1 MLSLAAPTE
10 PAWTARALGSLD
22 EVLVDHAHCER
33 KAASTALRL
42 LASYPH
48 RDFLQEALLGL
59 AREELAHF
67 EAVLGELRGRG
78 LRLRPQ
84 RAAPYAARLRECVR
98 RGEPGRLVDLLLC
111 CALIEARSCERF
123 GLLAAALSEPALSRF
138 YTGLLEAEARHHRV
152 YVDLAAEAVPRPA
165 VRERLAELAAHE
177 ARVLAEAPPLARLH
191 A

>member
-1 MLSLAAPTE
+1 MLSLAAPTD

-22 EVLVDHAHCER
+22 EILLDHAHCEK
-33 KAASTALRL
+33 KAAGMALRL
-42 LASYPH
+42 LFSYPH
-48 RDFLQEALLGL
+48 RDFLQQPLAKL

-67 EAVLGELRGRG
+67 EEVLAALRARG

-84 RAAPYAARLRECVR
+84 RPAPYAGRLRERVR

-123 GLLAAALSEPALSRF
+123 GLLAAALAEPALSRL
-138 YTGLLEAEARHHRV
+138 YAGLLEAEARHHRV
-152 YVDLAAEAVPRPA
+152 YVDLAAAAVPRA
-165 VRERLAELAAHE
+165 QVRERLAELAAHE
-177 ARVLAEAPPLARLH
+177 ALVLAEAPALARLH